1 MRFLSFL
8 LLFTVVF
15 VGFSQQS
22 YADKATHWSVIY
34 HDGYKHNFEPYVG
47 RQVLKQ
53 RSIIDNDTWTPEDWI
68 DNPGDEKIILRDFYI
83 MNILV
88 KQFMDGGIP
97 VLRVGEPFVNLSK
110 FDQTRVLA
118 FIDYVFEITT
128 SQENGMFY
136 VYYEKDDDNPLG
148 LYNKHGFQ
156 NH

>member
-22 YADKATHWSVIY
+22 YADKADHWSYIY

-47 RQVLKQ
+47 KQVLKQ
-53 RSIIDNDTWTPEDWI
+53 RSTIDNDTWTPEDWI
-68 DNPGDEKIILRDFYI
+68 DNPGDEKIILRDFYT

-88 KQFMDGGIP
+88 KQFMDDGIP
-97 VLRVGEPFVNLSK
+97 VLRVGAPFVQLSK
-110 FDQTRVLA
+110 FDQKRVLA
-118 FIDYVFEITT
+118 FIDYVFEIT
-128 SQENGMFY
+128 SSKENGMFY
-136 VYYEKDDDNPLG
+136 VYFEKDDDNPLG